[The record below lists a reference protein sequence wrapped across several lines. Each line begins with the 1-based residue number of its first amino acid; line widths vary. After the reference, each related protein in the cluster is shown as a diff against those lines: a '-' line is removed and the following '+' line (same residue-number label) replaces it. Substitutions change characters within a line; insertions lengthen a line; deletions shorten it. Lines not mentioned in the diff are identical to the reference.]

1 MTISLDDPLFN
12 HYLEERPTLTYAQPD
27 DPWAMRQLILGIEN
41 LFGRRK
47 VQRLYDTLKSQP
59 FELKR
64 FYEDAIAVTNIDVR
78 YDQRQLEKIPATGPL
93 VMVANH
99 PFGVMDGTILCHL
112 AAQARGDFRILIN
125 AVLCRDKDLAPHL
138 LPVDFSPGKAA
149 MKNNVAMGRRAR
161 EAMAEDIPVLIF
173 PSGFVSTAG
182 RFGTG
187 RAIDAPW
194 TTFAA
199 KLITDARANVVP
211 IFFHGQNS
219 RAFHIVSHLSESL
232 RMAFLIREAKARFGT
247 RFDVTI
253 GDTLPYESLEDIEG
267 RKALTDYLYDAVQQL
282 GEASPTKAG

>member
-1 MTISLDDPLFN
+1 MTISLDDPLFR

-27 DPWAMRQLILGIEN
+27 DPWAVRQLILAIEN

-47 VQRLYDTLKSQP
+47 VQKLYDTLKSQT
-59 FELKR
+59 FELND
-64 FYEDAIAVTNIDVR
+64 FFEDAIAVTEIDLR
-78 YDQRQLEKIPATGPL
+78 YDRAQLEKVPDNGPL

-125 AVLCRDKDLAPHL
+125 AVLCRDKDLAPHF

-161 EAMAEDIPVLIF
+161 EAMAADIPVLIF

-182 RFGTG
+182 KLGTG
-187 RAIDAPW
+187 QAVEAPW

-199 KLITDARANVVP
+199 KLISDARASVVP
-211 IFFHGQNS
+211 VFFHGQNS
-219 RAFHIVSHLSESL
+219 RAFHIASHVSESL

-253 GDTLPYESLEDIEG
+253 GDTLPYESLEGIGG
-267 RKALTDYLYDAVQQL
+267 RKALTRYLYDAVQQL
-282 GEASPTKAG
+282 GHVQ

>member
-1 MTISLDDPLFN
+1 MTISLDDPVFR

-27 DPWAMRQLILGIEN
+27 DPWVVRQMIMGIEN
-41 LFGRRK
+41 LFGRRN

-59 FELKR
+59 FELVR
-64 FYEDAIAVTNIDVR
+64 FFEDAIAVTKIEVR
-78 YDQRQLEKIPATGPL
+78 YDSAQLEKIPSTGPL

-112 AAQARGDFRILIN
+112 AAKVRGDFRILIN
-125 AVLCRDKDLAPHL
+125 ALLCRDKDLAPHF
-138 LPVDFSPGKAA
+138 LPVDFSPSRAA

-182 RFGTG
+182 KFGTG
-187 RAIDAPW
+187 RAVDAPW

-199 KLITDARANVVP
+199 KLISDARANVVP

-219 RAFHIVSHLSESL
+219 RAFHIASHLSECL

-253 GDTLPYESLEDIEG
+253 GDTLAYESLEGIKG
-267 RKALTDYLYDAVQQL
+267 RKALTHYLYDAVQQL
-282 GEASPTKAG
+282 AKA

>member
-1 MTISLDDPLFN
+1 MTISLDDPLFR
-12 HYLEERPTLTYAQPD
+12 HYLEERPTLTYAQLD
-27 DPWAMRQLILGIEN
+27 DPWAVRQLILAIEN

-47 VQRLYDTLKSQP
+47 VQKLYDTLKSQT
-59 FELKR
+59 FELND
-64 FYEDAIAVTNIDVR
+64 FFEDAIAVTEIDLR
-78 YDQRQLEKIPATGPL
+78 YDRAQLEKVPDNGPL

-112 AAQARGDFRILIN
+112 AAKARGDFRILIN
-125 AVLCRDKDLAPHL
+125 AVLCRDKDLAPHF

-149 MKNNVAMGRRAR
+149 IKNNVAMGRRAR
-161 EAMAEDIPVLIF
+161 EAMAADIPVLIF

-182 RFGTG
+182 KLGTG
-187 RAIDAPW
+187 QAVDAPW

-199 KLITDARANVVP
+199 KLISDARANVVP

-219 RAFHIVSHLSESL
+219 RAFHIASHLSESL

-253 GDTLPYESLEDIEG
+253 GDTLPYESLEGIGG
-267 RKALTDYLYDAVQQL
+267 RKALTRYLYDAVQQL
-282 GEASPTKAG
+282 GHVQ

>member
-1 MTISLDDPLFN
+1 MTISLDDPLFR

-27 DPWAMRQLILGIEN
+27 DPWLVRQTILGIEN

-47 VQRLYDTLKSQP
+47 VQKLYDTLKSQT
-59 FELKR
+59 FELND
-64 FYEDAIAVTNIDVR
+64 FFEDAIAVTEIDLR
-78 YDQRQLEKIPATGPL
+78 YDRAQLEKVPDNGPL

-112 AAQARGDFRILIN
+112 AAKARGDFRILIN
-125 AVLCRDKDLAPHL
+125 AVLCRDKDLAPHF

-149 MKNNVAMGRRAR
+149 IKNNVAMGRRAR
-161 EAMAEDIPVLIF
+161 EAMAADIPVLIF

-182 RFGTG
+182 KLGTG
-187 RAIDAPW
+187 QAVDAPW

-199 KLITDARANVVP
+199 KLISDARASVVP
-211 IFFHGQNS
+211 VFFHGQNS
-219 RAFHIVSHLSESL
+219 RAFHIASHLSESL

-253 GDTLPYESLEDIEG
+253 GDTLPYESLEGIGG
-267 RKALTDYLYDAVQQL
+267 RKALTRYLYGAVQQL
-282 GEASPTKAG
+282 GQLQ

>member
-1 MTISLDDPLFN
+1 MTISLDDPLFQ

-27 DPWAMRQLILGIEN
+27 DPWLVRQLILGIEN
-41 LFGRRK
+41 LFGRHE

-59 FELKR
+59 FELND
-64 FYEDAIAVTNIDVR
+64 FFEDAVAVTEIDLR
-78 YDQRQLEKIPATGPL
+78 YDRAQLEKIPATGPL

-112 AAQARGDFRILIN
+112 AAKARGDFRILIN
-125 AVLCRDKDLAPHL
+125 AVLCRDKDLAPHF
-138 LPVDFSPGKAA
+138 LPVDFAPGKVA
-149 MKNNVAMGRRAR
+149 MKNNVAMGRRAS
-161 EAMAEDIPVLIF
+161 EAMAADIPVLIF

-182 RFGTG
+182 RLGID

-199 KLITDARANVVP
+199 KLISDARAKVVP

-219 RAFHIVSHLSESL
+219 RAFHIASHLSESL

-253 GDTLPYESLEDIEG
+253 GDTLPYEALEGIKG
-267 RKALTDYLYDAVQQL
+267 RKALTHYLYDAVQKL
-282 GEASPTKAG
+282 GEAESAGVG

>member
-1 MTISLDDPLFN
+1 MTISLGDPLFR

-27 DPWAMRQLILGIEN
+27 DPWAVRQLILAIEN

-47 VQRLYDTLKSQP
+47 VQKLYDTLKSQT
-59 FELKR
+59 FELND
-64 FYEDAIAVTNIDVR
+64 FFEDAIAVTEIDLR
-78 YDQRQLEKIPATGPL
+78 YDRAQLEKVPDNGPL

-112 AAQARGDFRILIN
+112 AAKARGDFRILIN
-125 AVLCRDKDLAPHL
+125 AVLCRDKDLAPHF

-149 MKNNVAMGRRAR
+149 IKNNVAMGRRAR
-161 EAMAEDIPVLIF
+161 EAMAADIPVLIF

-182 RFGTG
+182 KLGTG
-187 RAIDAPW
+187 QAVDAPW

-199 KLITDARANVVP
+199 KLISDARANVVP

-219 RAFHIVSHLSESL
+219 RAFHIASHLSESL

-253 GDTLPYESLEDIEG
+253 GDTLPYESLEGIGG
-267 RKALTDYLYDAVQQL
+267 RKALTRYLYGAVQKL
-282 GEASPTKAG
+282 GRVQ

>member
-1 MTISLDDPLFN
+1 MTISLDDPLFR

-27 DPWAMRQLILGIEN
+27 NPWLLRQMILGIEN
-41 LFGRRK
+41 LCGRRK

-59 FELKR
+59 FELNR
-64 FYEDAIAVTNIDVR
+64 FFEDAIAVTNIDLR
-78 YDQRQLEKIPATGPL
+78 YDQTQLDRIPATGPL
-93 VMVANH
+93 AMVANH
-99 PFGVMDGTILCHL
+99 PFGVIDGTILCHL

-125 AVLCRDKDLAPHL
+125 AVLCRDKDLAPYF

-149 MKNNVAMGRRAR
+149 MKNNVATGRRAR

-182 RFGTG
+182 KFGTG
-187 RAIDAPW
+187 RAVDAPW

-199 KLITDARANVVP
+199 KLISDARANVVP

-219 RAFHIVSHLSESL
+219 RAFHIASHLSESL
-232 RMAFLIREAKARFGT
+232 RMAFLIREARARFGT

-253 GDTLPYESLEDIEG
+253 GDTLAYESLEEIKG
-267 RKALTDYLYDAVQQL
+267 RKALTHYLYDAVQQL
-282 GEASPTKAG
+282 DEA

>member
-1 MTISLDDPLFN
+1 MTISLDDPLFR

-27 DPWAMRQLILGIEN
+27 DPWAVRQLILAIEN

-47 VQRLYDTLKSQP
+47 VQKLYDTLKSQT
-59 FELKR
+59 FELND
-64 FYEDAIAVTNIDVR
+64 FFEDAIAVTEIDLR
-78 YDQRQLEKIPATGPL
+78 YDRAQLEKVPDNGPL

-112 AAQARGDFRILIN
+112 AAKARGDFRILIN
-125 AVLCRDKDLAPHL
+125 AVLCRDKDLAPHF

-149 MKNNVAMGRRAR
+149 IKNNVAMGRRAR
-161 EAMAEDIPVLIF
+161 EAMAADIPVLIF

-182 RFGTG
+182 KLGTG
-187 RAIDAPW
+187 QAVDAPW

-199 KLITDARANVVP
+199 KLISDARASVVP

-219 RAFHIVSHLSESL
+219 RAFHIASHVSESL

-253 GDTLPYESLEDIEG
+253 GDTLPYESLEGIGG
-267 RKALTDYLYDAVQQL
+267 RKALTRYLYDAVQQL
-282 GEASPTKAG
+282 GHVQ

>member
-1 MTISLDDPLFN
+1 MTISLDDPLFR

-27 DPWAMRQLILGIEN
+27 DPWLFRQTILGIEN

-64 FYEDAIAVTNIDVR
+64 FFEDAIAVTNIDLR
-78 YDQRQLEKIPATGPL
+78 YDQTQVDRIPATGPL
-93 VMVANH
+93 AMVANH

-112 AAQARGDFRILIN
+112 AAKARGDFRILIN
-125 AVLCRDKDLAPHL
+125 AVLCRDKDLAPYF

-149 MKNNVAMGRRAR
+149 MKNNVATGRRAR

-182 RFGTG
+182 KFGTG
-187 RAIDAPW
+187 RAVDAPW

-199 KLITDARANVVP
+199 KLISDARANVVP

-219 RAFHIVSHLSESL
+219 RAFHIASHLSESL
-232 RMAFLIREAKARFGT
+232 RMAFLIREARARFGT
-247 RFDVTI
+247 RFNVTI
-253 GDTLPYESLEDIEG
+253 GDTLAYESLEEIKG
-267 RKALTDYLYDAVQQL
+267 RKALTHYLYDAVQQL
-282 GEASPTKAG
+282 DEA

>member
-1 MTISLDDPLFN
+1 MTISLDDPLFR

-27 DPWAMRQLILGIEN
+27 DPWLVRQTIMRIEN

-47 VQRLYDTLKSQP
+47 VQRLYDTLKSKP
-59 FELKR
+59 FDLNE
-64 FYEDAIAVTNIDVR
+64 FFEDTIAVTEIDLR
-78 YDQRQLEKIPATGPL
+78 YDRAQLEKIPANGPL

-112 AAQARGDFRILIN
+112 AAKARGDFRILIN
-125 AVLCRDKDLAPHL
+125 AVLCRDKDLAPHF
-138 LPVDFSPGKAA
+138 LPVDFSPGKVA
-149 MKNNVAMGRRAR
+149 MKNNVAMGHRAR
-161 EAMAEDIPVLIF
+161 EAMAADIPVLIF

-182 RFGTG
+182 RLGTG
-187 RAIDAPW
+187 RAIDRPW

-199 KLITDARANVVP
+199 KLISDARANVVP

-219 RAFHIVSHLSESL
+219 RPFHIASHLSESL

-253 GDTLPYESLEDIEG
+253 GDTLPYDSLEGIGG
-267 RKALTDYLYDAVQQL
+267 RKALTHYLYSAVQQL
-282 GEASPTKAG
+282 GRVQ

>member
-1 MTISLDDPLFN
+1 MTISLDDPLFR

-27 DPWAMRQLILGIEN
+27 DPWLVRQTILGIEN

-47 VQRLYDTLKSQP
+47 VQKLYDTLKSQT
-59 FELKR
+59 FELND
-64 FYEDAIAVTNIDVR
+64 FFEDAIAVTEIDLR
-78 YDQRQLEKIPATGPL
+78 YDRAQLEKVPDNGPL

-112 AAQARGDFRILIN
+112 AAKARGDFRILIN
-125 AVLCRDKDLAPHL
+125 AVLCRDKDLAPHF

-149 MKNNVAMGRRAR
+149 IKNNVAMGRRAR
-161 EAMAEDIPVLIF
+161 EAMAADIPVLIF

-182 RFGTG
+182 KLGTG
-187 RAIDAPW
+187 QAVDAPW

-199 KLITDARANVVP
+199 KLISDARASVVP
-211 IFFHGQNS
+211 VFFHGQNS
-219 RAFHIVSHLSESL
+219 RAFHIASHLSESL

-253 GDTLPYESLEDIEG
+253 GDTLPYESLEGIGG
-267 RKALTDYLYDAVQQL
+267 RKVMTRYLYDAVQQL
-282 GEASPTKAG
+282 GHVQ

>member
-1 MTISLDDPLFN
+1 MTISLDDPLFR

-27 DPWAMRQLILGIEN
+27 DPWAVRQLILAIEN

-47 VQRLYDTLKSQP
+47 VQKLYDTLKSQT
-59 FELKR
+59 FELND
-64 FYEDAIAVTNIDVR
+64 FFEDAIAVTEIDLR
-78 YDQRQLEKIPATGPL
+78 YDRAQLEKVPDNGPL

-112 AAQARGDFRILIN
+112 AAKARGDFRILIN
-125 AVLCRDKDLAPHL
+125 AVLCRDKDLAPHF

-149 MKNNVAMGRRAR
+149 IKNNVAMGRRAR
-161 EAMAEDIPVLIF
+161 EAMAADIPVLIF

-182 RFGTG
+182 KLGTG
-187 RAIDAPW
+187 QAVDAPW

-199 KLITDARANVVP
+199 KLISDARASVVP
-211 IFFHGQNS
+211 VFFHGQNS
-219 RAFHIVSHLSESL
+219 RAFHIASHLSESL

-253 GDTLPYESLEDIEG
+253 GDTLPYESLEGIGG
-267 RKALTDYLYDAVQQL
+267 RKALTRYLYGAVQQL
-282 GEASPTKAG
+282 GHVQ

>member
-1 MTISLDDPLFN
+1 MTISLDDPLFR

-27 DPWAMRQLILGIEN
+27 DPWLVRQTILGIEN

-47 VQRLYDTLKSQP
+47 VQKLYDTLKSQT
-59 FELKR
+59 FELND
-64 FYEDAIAVTNIDVR
+64 FFEDAIAVTEIDLR
-78 YDQRQLEKIPATGPL
+78 YDRAQLEKVPDNGPL

-125 AVLCRDKDLAPHL
+125 AVLCRDKDLAPHF

-161 EAMAEDIPVLIF
+161 EAMAADIPVLIF

-182 RFGTG
+182 KLGTG
-187 RAIDAPW
+187 QAVEAPW

-199 KLITDARANVVP
+199 KLISDARASVVP
-211 IFFHGQNS
+211 VFFHGQNS
-219 RAFHIVSHLSESL
+219 RAFHIASHVSESL

-253 GDTLPYESLEDIEG
+253 GDTLPYESLEGIGG
-267 RKALTDYLYDAVQQL
+267 RKALTRYLYDAVQQL
-282 GEASPTKAG
+282 GHVQ

>member
-1 MTISLDDPLFN
+1 MTISLDDPLFR

-27 DPWAMRQLILGIEN
+27 DPWLVRQTILGIEN

-47 VQRLYDTLKSQP
+47 VQKLYDTLKSQT
-59 FELKR
+59 FELSD
-64 FYEDAIAVTNIDVR
+64 FFEDAIAVTEIDLR
-78 YDQRQLEKIPATGPL
+78 YDRAQLEKVPDNGPL

-112 AAQARGDFRILIN
+112 AAKARGDFRILIN
-125 AVLCRDKDLAPHL
+125 AVLCRDKDLAPHF

-149 MKNNVAMGRRAR
+149 IKNNVAMGRRAR
-161 EAMAEDIPVLIF
+161 EAMAADIPVLIF

-182 RFGTG
+182 KLGTG
-187 RAIDAPW
+187 QAVDAPW

-199 KLITDARANVVP
+199 KLISDARASVVP
-211 IFFHGQNS
+211 VFFHGQNS
-219 RAFHIVSHLSESL
+219 RAFHIASHLSESL

-253 GDTLPYESLEDIEG
+253 GDTLPYESLEGIGG
-267 RKALTDYLYDAVQQL
+267 RKALTRYLYDAVQQL
-282 GEASPTKAG
+282 GHVQ

>member
-1 MTISLDDPLFN
+1 MTISLDDPLFR

-27 DPWAMRQLILGIEN
+27 DPWAVRQLILAIEN

-47 VQRLYDTLKSQP
+47 VQKLYDTLKSQT
-59 FELKR
+59 FELND
-64 FYEDAIAVTNIDVR
+64 FFEDAIAVTEIDLR
-78 YDQRQLEKIPATGPL
+78 YDRAQLEKVPDNGPL

-112 AAQARGDFRILIN
+112 AAKARGDFRILIN
-125 AVLCRDKDLAPHL
+125 AVLCRDKDLAPHF

-149 MKNNVAMGRRAR
+149 IKNNVAMGRRAR
-161 EAMAEDIPVLIF
+161 EAMAADIPVLIF

-182 RFGTG
+182 KLGTG
-187 RAIDAPW
+187 QAVEAPW

-199 KLITDARANVVP
+199 KLISDARASVVP
-211 IFFHGQNS
+211 VFFHGQNS
-219 RAFHIVSHLSESL
+219 RAFHIASHLSESL

-253 GDTLPYESLEDIEG
+253 GDTLPYESLEGIGG
-267 RKALTDYLYDAVQQL
+267 RKALTRYLYGAVQQL
-282 GEASPTKAG
+282 GHVQ

>member
-1 MTISLDDPLFN
+1 MTISLDDPLFR

-27 DPWAMRQLILGIEN
+27 DPWLVRQTILGIEN

-47 VQRLYDTLKSQP
+47 VQKLYDTLKSQT
-59 FELKR
+59 FELND
-64 FYEDAIAVTNIDVR
+64 FFEDAIAVTEIDLR
-78 YDQRQLEKIPATGPL
+78 YDRAQLEKVPDNGPL

-112 AAQARGDFRILIN
+112 AAKARGDFRILIN
-125 AVLCRDKDLAPHL
+125 AVLCRDKDLAPHF

-149 MKNNVAMGRRAR
+149 IKNNVAMGRRAR
-161 EAMAEDIPVLIF
+161 EAMAADIPVLIF

-182 RFGTG
+182 KLGTG
-187 RAIDAPW
+187 QAVDAPW

-199 KLITDARANVVP
+199 KLISDARASVVP
-211 IFFHGQNS
+211 VFFHGQNS
-219 RAFHIVSHLSESL
+219 RAFHIASHVSESL

-253 GDTLPYESLEDIEG
+253 GDTLPYESLEGIGG
-267 RKALTDYLYDAVQQL
+267 RKALTRYLYDAVQQL
-282 GEASPTKAG
+282 GHVQ

>member
-1 MTISLDDPLFN
+1 MTISLDDPLFR

-27 DPWAMRQLILGIEN
+27 DPWLVRQTIMRIEN

-47 VQRLYDTLKSQP
+47 VQRLYDTLKSKP
-59 FELKR
+59 FDLNE
-64 FYEDAIAVTNIDVR
+64 FFEDTIAVTEIDLR
-78 YDQRQLEKIPATGPL
+78 YDRAQLEKIPANGPL

-112 AAQARGDFRILIN
+112 AAKARGDFRILIN
-125 AVLCRDKDLAPHL
+125 AVLCRDKALAPHF
-138 LPVDFSPGKAA
+138 LPVDFSPGKVA
-149 MKNNVAMGRRAR
+149 MKNNVAMGHRAR
-161 EAMAEDIPVLIF
+161 EAMAADIPVLIF

-182 RFGTG
+182 RLGTG
-187 RAIDAPW
+187 RAIDRPW

-199 KLITDARANVVP
+199 KLISDARANVVP

-219 RAFHIVSHLSESL
+219 RPFHIASHLSESL

-253 GDTLPYESLEDIEG
+253 GDTLPYDSLEGIGG
-267 RKALTDYLYDAVQQL
+267 RKALTHYLYSAVQQL
-282 GEASPTKAG
+282 GRVQ

>member
-1 MTISLDDPLFN
+1 MTISLDDPFFRQ
-12 HYLEERPTLTYAQPD
+12 YLEERPTLTYAQPN
-27 DPWAMRQLILGIEN
+27 DPWVVRQMIMGIEN
-41 LFGRRK
+41 LFGRRN
-47 VQRLYDTLKSQP
+47 VQRLYDTLKSQT
-59 FELKR
+59 FELNQ
-64 FYEDAIAVTNIDVR
+64 FFEDAIAVTNIDVR
-78 YDQRQLEKIPATGPL
+78 YDRAQLQKIPSTGPL

-112 AAQARGDFRILIN
+112 AAKARGDFRILIN
-125 AVLCRDKDLAPHL
+125 AVLCRDKDLAPHF

-161 EAMAEDIPVLIF
+161 EAIAADVPVLIF
-173 PSGFVSTAG
+173 PAGFVSTAG

-199 KLITDARANVVP
+199 KLISDSRANVVP

-219 RAFHIVSHLSESL
+219 RAFHIASHLSESL
-232 RMAFLIREAKARFGT
+232 RMAFLIREARARFGK

-253 GDTLPYESLEDIEG
+253 GDTLPYESLEGIRG
-267 RKALTDYLYDAVQQL
+267 RKALTHYLYDAVQQL
-282 GEASPTKAG
+282 GEAQQG

>member
-1 MTISLDDPLFN
+1 MTISLDDPLFR

-27 DPWAMRQLILGIEN
+27 DPWLVRRMILGIEN

-47 VQRLYDTLKSQP
+47 VQRLYDTLKSRP

-64 FYEDAIAVTNIDVR
+64 FFEDAIAVTNIDLR
-78 YDQRQLEKIPATGPL
+78 YDRAQLEKIPATGPL

-112 AAQARGDFRILIN
+112 APRREATFIQLMPLPDE
-125 AVLCRDKDLAPHL
+125 DLAPHL

-182 RFGTG
+182 RLGTG

-199 KLITDARANVVP
+199 KLISDARANVVP

-219 RAFHIVSHLSESL
+219 RAFHVASHLSESL

-253 GDTLPYESLEDIEG
+253 GDTLPYDSGRHKG
-267 RKALTDYLYDAVQQL
+267 RKH
-282 GEASPTKAG
+282 

>member
-1 MTISLDDPLFN
+1 MTISLNDPLFR

-27 DPWAMRQLILGIEN
+27 DPWLLRQMILGIEN

-59 FELKR
+59 FELNR
-64 FYEDAIAVTNIDVR
+64 FFEEAIAVTNIDLR
-78 YDQRQLEKIPATGPL
+78 YDQTQLDRIPATGPL
-93 VMVANH
+93 AMVANH
-99 PFGVMDGTILCHL
+99 PVGVIDGTILCHL

-125 AVLCRDKDLAPHL
+125 AVLCRDKDLAPYF

-149 MKNNVAMGRRAR
+149 MKNNVATGRRAR

-182 RFGTG
+182 KFGTG
-187 RAIDAPW
+187 RAVDAPW

-199 KLITDARANVVP
+199 KLISDARANVVP

-219 RAFHIVSHLSESL
+219 RAFHIASHLSESL
-232 RMAFLIREAKARFGT
+232 RMAFLIREARARFGT

-253 GDTLPYESLEDIEG
+253 GDTLAYESLEEIKG
-267 RKALTDYLYDAVQQL
+267 RKALTHYLYDAVQQL
-282 GEASPTKAG
+282 DEA

>member
-1 MTISLDDPLFN
+1 MTISLDDPLFR

-27 DPWAMRQLILGIEN
+27 DPWLVRQTILGIEN

-47 VQRLYDTLKSQP
+47 VQKLYDTLKSQT
-59 FELKR
+59 FELND
-64 FYEDAIAVTNIDVR
+64 FFEDAIAVTEIDLR
-78 YDQRQLEKIPATGPL
+78 YDRAQLEKVPDNGPL

-112 AAQARGDFRILIN
+112 AAKARGDFRILIN
-125 AVLCRDKDLAPHL
+125 AVLCRDKDLAPHF

-149 MKNNVAMGRRAR
+149 IKNNVAMGRRAR
-161 EAMAEDIPVLIF
+161 EAMAADIPVLIF

-182 RFGTG
+182 KLGTG
-187 RAIDAPW
+187 QAVDAPW

-199 KLITDARANVVP
+199 KLISDARASVVP
-211 IFFHGQNS
+211 VFFHGQNS
-219 RAFHIVSHLSESL
+219 RAFHIASHLSESL

-253 GDTLPYESLEDIEG
+253 GDTLPYESLEGIGG
-267 RKALTDYLYDAVQQL
+267 RKALTRYLYDAVQQL
-282 GEASPTKAG
+282 GHVQ

>member
-64 FYEDAIAVTNIDVR
+64 FYEDAIAFTDIDVR
-78 YDQRQLEKIPATGPL
+78 YDRAQLEKIPATGPL

-161 EAMAEDIPVLIF
+161 EAIAEDIPVLIF

-199 KLITDARANVVP
+199 KLISDARANVVP

-253 GDTLPYESLEDIEG
+253 GDTLP
-267 RKALTDYLYDAVQQL
+267 
-282 GEASPTKAG
+282 

>member
-1 MTISLDDPLFN
+1 MTISLDDPLFR

-27 DPWAMRQLILGIEN
+27 DSWLVRQTIMRIEN

-59 FELKR
+59 FELNE
-64 FYEDAIAVTNIDVR
+64 FFEDAIAVTEIDLR
-78 YDQRQLEKIPATGPL
+78 YDRAQLEKIPANGPL

-112 AAQARGDFRILIN
+112 AAKARGDFRILIN
-125 AVLCRDKDLAPHL
+125 AVLCRDKDLAPHF
-138 LPVDFSPGKAA
+138 LPVDFSPGKVA
-149 MKNNVAMGRRAR
+149 MKNNVAMGHRAR
-161 EAMAEDIPVLIF
+161 EAMAADIPVLIF

-182 RFGTG
+182 KLGTG
-187 RAIDAPW
+187 QVVEAPW

-199 KLITDARANVVP
+199 KLIRDARANVVP

-219 RAFHIVSHLSESL
+219 RAFHIASHVSESL

-253 GDTLPYESLEDIEG
+253 GDTLPYESLEGIGG
-267 RKALTDYLYDAVQQL
+267 RKALTRYLYGAVQKL
-282 GEASPTKAG
+282 GRVQ

>member
-1 MTISLDDPLFN
+1 MTISLDDPLFR

-27 DPWAMRQLILGIEN
+27 DPWVVRQTILGIEN

-47 VQRLYDTLKSQP
+47 VQKLYDTLKSQT
-59 FELKR
+59 FELND
-64 FYEDAIAVTNIDVR
+64 FFEDAIAVTEIDLR
-78 YDQRQLEKIPATGPL
+78 YDRAQLEKVPDNGPL

-112 AAQARGDFRILIN
+112 AAKARGDFRILIN
-125 AVLCRDKDLAPHL
+125 AVLCRDKDLAPHF

-149 MKNNVAMGRRAR
+149 IKNNVAMGRRAR
-161 EAMAEDIPVLIF
+161 EAMAADIPVLIF

-182 RFGTG
+182 KLGTG
-187 RAIDAPW
+187 QAVDAPW

-199 KLITDARANVVP
+199 KLISDARASVVP

-219 RAFHIVSHLSESL
+219 RAFHIASHLSESL

-253 GDTLPYESLEDIEG
+253 GDTLPYESLEGIGG
-267 RKALTDYLYDAVQQL
+267 RKALTRYLYDAVQQL
-282 GEASPTKAG
+282 GHVQ